1 MVSETNILSTKGPI
15 SIVNK
20 TSPLVII
27 PISWLQFQIFVMR
40 IFKPWLII
48 DFFYKILGYKAQVR
62 KNRAIQKDFIEKII
76 QAAKEK
82 IIKEQ
87 QLASCIVPKL
97 KTSGFGNKGTTQPS
111 PFVEQVLKDKMN
123 TGKYHDHDLSHSE
136 LLHEMVTLLNAGFD
150 TVTITISV
158 ILNILALHPNLQ
170 QDVSLFTPVP
180 LWEIWL

>member
-1 MVSETNILSTKGPI
+1 MLYFPI
-15 SIVNK
+15 SV
-20 TSPLVII
+20 PE
-27 PISWLQFQIFVMR
+27 FQIFVMR

-87 QLASCIVPKL
+87 QTVSNIVPKL
-97 KTSGFGNKGTTQPS
+97 RPSGNKGANQPS